1 LKVWIRRKHV
11 VLLIAI
17 VVVVATLWY
26 LLRFTPLVPDQ
37 IARTFTENLLH
48 DRGYRLEVTS
58 VRGNPLGD
66 LVLSGAR
73 LVAERGRG
81 EDVVHIREV
90 EVRVHPW
97 NLFRG
102 RVDVLRLRLV
112 EPSVR
117 LGSGGV
123 QRDLLRSTGT
133 APRAPTPPIRIRHL
147 EVERG
152 RLDVVTDSTV
162 VLTVRDI
169 AAHLELRADS
179 REIRF
184 RVERLEGRDL
194 TRDLEL
200 QSASGS
206 IVTRS
211 NVWRF
216 EGFQIE
222 TPGSRAEIEGSW
234 NSPNRVLELAGNC
247 DPFDL
252 DDLASFVQLP
262 VTGSVA
268 GPFQF
273 RWDGEEIRFSGTWSG
288 AFAEYA
294 MRDVALELD
303 WAPDSLRIRRAA
315 GFLHDQAFAT
325 EFDLV
330 DDALVG
336 RARFTDLDLQAVRAH
351 LPQSH
356 IQAAVDFSRR
366 SHEDTLRLRVE
377 TGAARVDAWSFDAVQ
392 AWVDLV
398 GNEAQIRDG
407 YVESPHATARM
418 HGELLGD
425 QLALEWDLQASD
437 AADLLAPLGL
447 ELHATMQARGLFHG
461 ALDSLSCNASGEF
474 GDALLA
480 NLQALE
486 GSFELEARG
495 IGGLAHVDADVR
507 GDGFAL
513 GPRAFERFS
522 ADLGFSD
529 DGLHLRRVEASSG
542 DTLVAVA
549 GRLHLDERDW
559 NGNRLPTQQL
569 KLDGALLQVGQQEIR
584 VEEPAT
590 LWWRQRAVR
599 VDSLRLVTRGGRM
612 RLDGTLDLARSRV
625 DVRSEIREFDLG
637 FFGRLAALQQRIGG
651 SGTGWVEAHGSLDAS
666 QVDARLRI
674 ESGRW
679 NTLEFDSVQV
689 DLTSDAFGA
698 ELRELR
704 VHTQEGALQLDG
716 RLAYLPSLR
725 RWVTGRSGSRD
736 PEELGRAA
744 IEARLQLD
752 DLRVERFWQALRGEA
767 PDWSSRVT
775 THVDLQGSVRE
786 PVIAGSGSLIDVTV
800 GSSVDVDTLL
810 FEASYADGVL
820 RVPELHVVTP
830 GARLEADGRLP
841 VRLHLAQGAKLQR
854 TEAVEARLRLARSS
868 FAIVPRFVA
877 LLEPPTQDVPIGE
890 IEGRLAISGTLASPR
905 LLGDVRVDGAGF
917 TLANLEEVYRDT
929 YVAGVF
935 EGNTLR
941 LLDLH
946 ASTGT
951 EGRVRGGGHVVF
963 EGFRVADYELS
974 LEAER
979 VPVYSVPSMVALIDG
994 QVDIRAVR
1002 LRNGDPIPEFR
1013 GGLTI
1018 LEAEVT
1024 REFTSGAGGG
1034 GLFES
1039 TDTPEWLADVSIV
1052 APGRVWVKNN
1062 NADAEL
1068 KGNVQVNRSTS
1079 GLDVNGQATVK
1090 RGHYSVYLERF
1101 EITRG
1106 ELDFS
1111 RNPGWEPALDIEAR
1125 RGRRGNRIYVHLTG
1139 RPSEPRLSF
1148 TSDQGGTSAELQE
1161 ILMADIQ
1168 NDPANVATTM
1178 VEQIFADF
1186 EYIDSITID
1195 PAAGRDPDADQN
1207 TALLRPYNVS
1217 AGRAISDR
1225 LFMTYTRG
1233 FNQSDLNQRV
1243 AIELDILRG
1252 LLLESAW
1259 EQRYI
1264 PSRQERSDAA
1274 QNAFQFDLKFRYEY

>member
-1 LKVWIRRKHV
+1 M
-11 VLLIAI
+11 LLIAI
-17 VVVVATLWY
+17 AVVVVTLWY

-117 LGSGGV
+117 LGSRGV
-123 QRDLLRSTGT
+123 QRDLLRSTAG
-133 APRAPTPPIRIRHL
+133 APRAPTPQIRIRNL
-147 EVERG
+147 EIERG

-184 RVERLEGRDL
+184 RVEHLEGRDL
-194 TRDLEL
+194 MRDLEL

-206 IVTRS
+206 IVTS
-211 NVWRF
+211 ANVWRF
-216 EGFQIE
+216 EGFRIE
-222 TPGSRAEIEGSW
+222 TPGTRAQIAGSW
-234 NSPNRVLELAGNC
+234 NSPSRVLELAGDG

-252 DDLASFVQLP
+252 DDLASFVRLP

-288 AFAEYA
+288 TFAQYA
-294 MRDVALELD
+294 MRDVALELE
-303 WAPDSLRIRRAA
+303 WAPDSLRIRRAE

-325 EFDLV
+325 QLDLI

-336 RARFTDLDLQAVRAH
+336 RARFTNLDLQAVRPH
-351 LPQSH
+351 LPQSR
-356 IQAAVDFSRR
+356 IEAMVDFSRR
-366 SHEDTLRLRVE
+366 SHEDTLRLRVD
-377 TGAARVDAWSFDAVQ
+377 TGAARVDAWSFDAMQ
-392 AWVDLV
+392 GWVDLV
-398 GNEAQIRDG
+398 GNEAQIRNAS
-407 YVESPHATARM
+407 VKSAHATASM

-425 QLALEWDLQASD
+425 QLALDWDLDASD

-447 ELHATMQARGLFHG
+447 ELHGTMQARGLFHG

-474 GDALLA
+474 DDALLG
-480 NLQALE
+480 NLQVLK
-486 GSFELEARG
+486 GDFDLEARG
-495 IGGLAHVDADVR
+495 IGALAHVDADVR
-507 GDGFAL
+507 GDGLAL
-513 GPRAFERFS
+513 GPRRFERFS

-529 DGLHLRRVEASSG
+529 DVLQLRRVEASSG

-549 GRLHLDERDW
+549 GTLHSHERDW
-559 NGNRLPTQQL
+559 NRERLPTQQL
-569 KLDGALLQVGQQEIR
+569 RLEGALLRVGQQEIW

-625 DVRSEIREFDLG
+625 DVRSEIQEFDLG
-637 FFGRLAALQQRIGG
+637 FFARLAALQQRIGG

-674 ESGRW
+674 EAGRW
-679 NTLEFDSVQV
+679 NTLEFDSVHV

-698 ELRELR
+698 ELRGLR
-704 VHTQEGALQLDG
+704 VHTREGALQLDG

-736 PEELGRAA
+736 PEELGRAS

-752 DLRVERFWQALRGEA
+752 DLRVERFWQALRGGEA
-767 PDWSSRVT
+767 PAWSSRVT
-775 THVDLQGSVRE
+775 THVELQGSVRE
-786 PVIAGSGSLIDVTV
+786 PEIAGSGSLLDVTV
-800 GSSVDVDTLL
+800 GSNVDVDTLL
-810 FEASYADGVL
+810 FEASYANGVL

-830 GARLEADGRLP
+830 GAHLEADGRLP

-854 TEAVEARLRLARSS
+854 DEPVEARLRLARSS
-868 FAIVPRFVA
+868 FAIVPRFVE

-917 TLANLEEVYRDT
+917 TLANLEEVYRDA

-946 ASTGT
+946 ARTGT

-994 QVDIRAVR
+994 QVEVRAVR
-1002 LRNGDPIPEFR
+1002 LRHGDPIPEFR

-1068 KGNVQVNRSTS
+1068 KGNVQLIRSTS

-1125 RGRRGNRIYVHLTG
+1125 RGRRGDRIYVHLTG

-1217 AGRAISDR
+1217 AGWAMSDR